1 MRLRAFATVVLL
13 GLPFYAC
20 GSEGGAEPEADAGSS
35 SGSSGTIDS
44 GTTSS
49 SSSSSGD
56 AAVVETGLPD
66 NLTAGAAKVDATP
79 KIGVPLGGYGG
90 RMSGSVD
97 LDPTNDITLF
107 KASTG
112 VRDPIYCKALVLSD
126 GKTKVGFMAVDG
138 IGIIGTFVNNVLTRA
153 KTKGYTVPDDN
164 NLMFASHTHSGPAA
178 VTTLRF
184 WQLAA
189 MDLYV
194 KRADDEF
201 SEACATALANAEKA
215 MVPAKLGTGF
225 SELKGA
231 TQNRRA
237 DRSPWLDNDTVD
249 PTLGL
254 VRVDKKDGTP
264 IAVLWNFAIHGTAL
278 GADNLKFSGDVM
290 GQANTYIEQKIP
302 GVVSLFMNG
311 AEGDTSPVYAP
322 AGEEATMTEVGTTI
336 SDKVKAEYAKIATRG
351 HISRLQSKS
360 AMVDF
365 GQPKVTIATETV
377 GGELN
382 LGSLG
387 PLLGALPGVPL
398 NLGSDFSD
406 RVFRMQAIR
415 LDDDVFAS
423 VPGEALYEV
432 GQQIK
437 KDGKDLGFAHVFVA
451 GLANGHMGYAPPKR
465 EYDLGG
471 YEVQVTLFGDQAGQ
485 KVIDGCKASMAAV
498 K

>member
-1 MRLRAFATVVLL
+1 MRLRALATILFA
-13 GLPFYAC
+13 GLPIYAC
-20 GSEGGAEPEADAGSS
+20 GSDGGGETVTDAGT
-35 SGSSGTIDS
+35 SGSSGTVIDS
-44 GTTSS
+44 GTSS
-49 SSSSSGD
+49 SSSSGGND
-56 AAVVETGLPD
+56 AAVDSGPPD
-66 NLTAGAAKVDATP
+66 NLLAGAAKVDATP

-97 LDPTNDITLF
+97 LDPTNDVTFF
-107 KASTG
+107 KPSTG
-112 VRDPIYCKALVLSD
+112 VRDPIYCKALILSD
-126 GKTKVGFMAVDG
+126 GKTKVGFMSVDG
-138 IGIIGTFVNNVLTRA
+138 VGIIGAFVNNVLTRA
-153 KTKGYTVPDDN
+153 KSKGYTVPDDN
-164 NLMFASHTHSGPAA
+164 NLMFASHSHSGPAA
-178 VTTLRF
+178 VTTLKF
-184 WQLAA
+184 WQFAA

-225 SELKGA
+225 SEMKGVSK
-231 TQNRRA
+231 NRRA
-237 DRSPWLDNDTVD
+237 DRSPWLDSDTVD

-254 VRVDKKDGTP
+254 LRVEKKDGTP

-278 GADNLKFSGDVM
+278 GADNLKFSADVM

-311 AEGDTSPVYAP
+311 AEGDTSPDYVGDA
-322 AGEEATMTEVGTTI
+322 ENTMTALGTTI
-336 SDKVKAEYAKIATRG
+336 SDKVKLEYGKIATHG
-351 HISRLQSKS
+351 HIKRLASKS

-365 GQPKVTIATETV
+365 GQPKVTILPESV

-387 PLLGALPGVPL
+387 PLLGAIPGVPL
-398 NLGSDFSD
+398 SLGSDFSD
-406 RVFRMQAIR
+406 RIFRMQAIR
-415 LDDDVFAS
+415 LEDDVFAS

-451 GLANGHMGYAPPKR
+451 GLANGHMGYAPSKR

-471 YEVQVTLFGDQAGQ
+471 YEVQVTLFGDQSGQ
-485 KVIDGCKASMAAV
+485 KVIDGCKARMTDV